1 MACVGFAMAGALS
14 SPAALAKPTTRLVS
28 CGAQDCLLVTG
39 RRPDA
44 ATPVRI
50 NGHAVDV
57 TGGRRWRLRLPLD
70 TVRRWSA
77 RRARAISIAYDGADA
92 DADAG
97 DAELPIGLLGHP
109 IDLASLTISVH

>member
-1 MACVGFAMAGALS
+1 MPGIG
-14 SPAALAKPTTRLVS
+14 
-28 CGAQDCLLVTG
+28 
-39 RRPDA
+39 A

-77 RRARAISIAYDGADA
+77 RRVRAINIAYEGADA